1 MVNKP
6 PKPSKA
12 PKANK
17 KANRTTAGS
26 FMDQFSEDSLFARSQ
41 QFVKEN
47 DAKPFRDFSYLVFVV
62 LAIFIWRLYVAVQSQ
77 HSGKY
82 IEDSEWTGITIW
94 SFLVFGSMALL
105 NVWSYFLVQ
114 IVARR
119 GGDIGIVKITDDDI
133 VRFISISGLFG
144 TWAAIVYFG
153 YKSSDPSFHS
163 RAVTAS
169 LGNLFWVAIL
179 VKFYL

>member
-6 PKPSKA
+6 PKPAKA

-17 KANRTTAGS
+17 RVKHQNTGS
-26 FMDQFSEDSLFARSQ
+26 AFMSQFSDDSLFARSQ

-47 DAKPFRDFSYLVFVV
+47 DAKPFRDFSYMMFALLGF
-62 LAIFIWRLYVAVQSQ
+62 IIWRLYVAQQ
-77 HSGKY
+77 GKH
-82 IEDSEWTGITIW
+82 DAGITIW
-94 SFLVFGSMALL
+94 SSILFGSIVFL
-105 NVWSYFLVQ
+105 NLWAFFLVQ

-144 TWAAIVYFG
+144 AWAGIICTFI
-153 YKSSDPSFHS
+153 D
-163 RAVTAS
+163 S
-169 LGNLFWVAIL
+169 LECLTDNRKG
-179 VKFYL
+179 